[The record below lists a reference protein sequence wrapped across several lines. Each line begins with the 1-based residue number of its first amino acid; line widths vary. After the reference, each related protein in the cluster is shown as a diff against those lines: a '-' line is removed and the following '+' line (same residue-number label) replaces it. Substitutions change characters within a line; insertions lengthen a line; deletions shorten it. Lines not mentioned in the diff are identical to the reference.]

1 VAAEIGLVRRFEKII
16 SLVAVVGVLLHAGLL
31 VRHNGIMLDAAFDRL
46 ALSFAGGVICHGDGV
61 GSDSGMPAHSDK
73 VPNCPVCFAAT
84 LGAAVLPPMVALPGR
99 GHVPY
104 IVLVNV
110 DQLSGQ
116 RAGNIRPPSRAP
128 PQAI

>member
-1 VAAEIGLVRRFEKII
+1 VTAEIGLVRRFEKII
-16 SLVAVVGVLLHAGLL
+16 GLVAIIGVLLHAGLL
-31 VRHNGIMLDAAFDRL
+31 VRHNGVMLDAAFDRL

-84 LGAAVLPPMVALPGR
+84 LGAAILPPMVALSGK
-99 GHVPY
+99 GHASHL
-104 IVLVNV
+104 VLANA
-110 DQLSGQ
+110 DQQIGQ
-116 RAGNIRPPSRAP
+116 RAENIRPPSRAP